1 MSVFKVVSRYA
12 TALLELSQEQN
23 VLEEVRED
31 LDGFSKTL
39 KANSEL
45 RAVLANPIINID
57 RKVKILN
64 ALFEGKLHPLIS
76 KFFTLMVRKG
86 RGSVIAA
93 TTEEFSRIYNQRNGI
108 EHATVTSAATLSE
121 STLAELK
128 KILEDE
134 TGSKVVLKN
143 TVNENLIGGFVV
155 KIGDRQLDASI
166 AGKLNKLQRHFE
178 TQGV

>member
-23 VLEEVRED
+23 ALEDVKKDLED
-31 LDGFSKTL
+31 FAKTL
-39 KANSEL
+39 KSNSEL

-64 ALFEGKLHPLIS
+64 ALFEGKIHPLIS

-93 TTEEFSRIYNQRNGI
+93 TTEEFARIYNQLKGI
-108 EHATVTSAATLSE
+108 EHATITSAAALSE
-121 STLAELK
+121 SVLAEIK
-128 KILEDE
+128 KILEEE
-134 TGSKVVLKN
+134 TGSTVLLKN
-143 TVNENLIGGFVV
+143 TVQEDLIGGFVI

-166 AGKLNKLQRHFE
+166 AGKLNKLERHFE

>member
-23 VLEEVRED
+23 ALEDVKKD
-31 LDGFSKTL
+31 LDDFAKTL
-39 KANSEL
+39 KSNSEL

-64 ALFEGKLHPLIS
+64 ALFEGKIHPLIS

-93 TTEEFSRIYNQRNGI
+93 TTEEFSRIYNQLKGI
-108 EHATVTSAATLSE
+108 EHATITSAAALSE
-121 STLAELK
+121 PILTEIK
-128 KILEDE
+128 KILEEE
-134 TGSKVVLKN
+134 TGSTVLLKN
-143 TVNENLIGGFVV
+143 TVQEDLIGGFVI

-166 AGKLNKLQRHFE
+166 AGKLNKLERHFE